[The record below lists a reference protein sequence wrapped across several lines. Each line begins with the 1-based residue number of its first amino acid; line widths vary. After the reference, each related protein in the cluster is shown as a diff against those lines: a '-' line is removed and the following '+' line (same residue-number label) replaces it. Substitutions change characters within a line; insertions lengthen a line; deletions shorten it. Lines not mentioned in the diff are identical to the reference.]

1 MDLEN
6 RESQLKREVLKRG
19 FIRHPS
25 VLGNLADLPPELQS
39 PTVRNL
45 PESEVI
51 QTIVFFP
58 PQIQRGWNYVPKQ
71 ALLFTQTKVI
81 HLLAS
86 IWPDQEP
93 QITYLTNSGI
103 IYLKATLILFYG
115 FLEIVAQGQTSP
127 TKLCVEF
134 NAVFWDFLSLPIRKL
149 LQIPETDLASTSSK
163 QAIPQAL
170 QPEIEKLPLKFMNGL
185 RIHGILP
192 GETLENI
199 CFQPGS
205 WERRMLVFRKLVTA
219 DTLLLLTS
227 NYLVILQEE
236 LGVGQGWIVTYLR
249 RNSISLIQ
257 NTPTKK
263 WSEITINLQKEGQT
277 TECNLL
283 LTKGAAQR
291 WREQWVQCGGKWQAT
306 NDVNQ

>member
-1 MDLEN
+1 
-6 RESQLKREVLKRG
+6 
-19 FIRHPS
+19 
-25 VLGNLADLPPELQS
+25 
-39 PTVRNL
+39 
-45 PESEVI
+45 
-51 QTIVFFP
+51 
-58 PQIQRGWNYVPKQ
+58 
-71 ALLFTQTKVI
+71 
-81 HLLAS
+81 
-86 IWPDQEP
+86 
-93 QITYLTNSGI
+93 
-103 IYLKATLILFYG
+103 
-115 FLEIVAQGQTSP
+115 
-127 TKLCVEF
+127 VEF

-149 LQIPETDLASTSSK
+149 LQIPETDLALSSSM